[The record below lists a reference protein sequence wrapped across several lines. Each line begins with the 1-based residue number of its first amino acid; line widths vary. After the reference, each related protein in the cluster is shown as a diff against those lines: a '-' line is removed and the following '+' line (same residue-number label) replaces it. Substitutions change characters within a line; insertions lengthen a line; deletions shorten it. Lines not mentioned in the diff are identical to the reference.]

1 LGNATKAIGVTER
14 VMRENAGRRLNL
26 IEQETTEETKARR
39 EMNGDRESIRHPFQK
54 GFELD

>member
-1 LGNATKAIGVTER
+1 MAIGVTER

-26 IEQETTEETKARR
+26 IEQETTAETKARH
-39 EMNGDRESIRHPFQK
+39 EMNGDREPIRHPFQQ